1 MKALKITSVLIIAAA
16 TAQAQQT
23 MNLHDCLQYA
33 MENSTKIAAANEE
46 VNITKIDSRD
56 GWLKAFTPSV
66 NAYAQAQWS
75 SGKTND
81 PETNMYKELKMFQE
95 YFQVSGNMVL
105 FDGFSAVNQIK
116 INKIAS
122 LTGKEKRQITTDNVC
137 LETVK
142 AYYNYTYYSKM
153 SAIAEKE
160 LQNASLSLQKARRE
174 FELGNKSNQ
183 DVLEKEVFE
192 AQAQYTFADYNAQ
205 KNNALMTLKA
215 AMFFP
220 AEDNL
225 LIDTTINQAVETEQ
239 LDDIAQTATFAVDN
253 NSNIVLAK
261 NSMDIKHI
269 ELKTARW
276 QFLPHVEMTAGWNT
290 TYAVLLDNRNFY
302 PPFSDQFKNNA
313 GKYIGI
319 NASIPIYNRL
329 GKFSNLSRKKSNYKI
344 ASYEYEERRREI
356 ENAVYSAYDD
366 ASSAEISLT
375 AAQKAAELNQKYY
388 LAAQRKFEMGVISY
402 IDFNETF
409 NKYLESQAKYY
420 NALFNYRLKNA
431 VVEYYKGKPYVEQ
444 L

>member
-1 MKALKITSVLIIAAA
+1 
-16 TAQAQQT
+16 
-23 MNLHDCLQYA
+23 
-33 MENSTKIAAANEE
+33 
-46 VNITKIDSRD
+46 
-56 GWLKAFTPSV
+56 
-66 NAYAQAQWS
+66 
-75 SGKTND
+75 
-81 PETNMYKELKMFQE
+81 
-95 YFQVSGNMVL
+95 
-105 FDGFSAVNQIK
+105 
-116 INKIAS
+116 
-122 LTGKEKRQITTDNVC
+122 
-137 LETVK
+137 
-142 AYYNYTYYSKM
+142 
-153 SAIAEKE
+153 
-160 LQNASLSLQKARRE
+160 
-174 FELGNKSNQ
+174 
-183 DVLEKEVFE
+183 
-192 AQAQYTFADYNAQ
+192 
-205 KNNALMTLKA
+205 
-215 AMFFP
+215 
-220 AEDNL
+220 
-225 LIDTTINQAVETEQ
+225 
-239 LDDIAQTATFAVDN
+239 
-253 NSNIVLAK
+253 
-261 NSMDIKHI
+261 MDIKHI

-444 L
+444 F

>member
-1 MKALKITSVLIIAAA
+1 MKALKISSVLIIAAA

-122 LTGKEKRQITTDNVC
+122 LTGKEKCQITSDNVC

-174 FELGNKSNQ
+174 YELGNKSNQ

-239 LDDIAQTATFAVDN
+239 LDDIAQTATFAVDH

-444 L
+444 F